1 MRRILIVLTC
11 AAALATAAVAAA
23 SGHSA
28 KLQLRGTKLG
38 KILVNR
44 SGFTLYMFTRDARN
58 KDNCVKI
65 FECTALWPPVTS
77 SAKVQIGPGV
87 KRSLIG
93 TIKVPGV
100 GRQVTYAG
108 HPLYTYVADTGPGQT
123 FYVGLFQ
130 NGGNWYALNASGK
143 VVK

>member
-1 MRRILIVLTC
+1 MRRILILFTC
-11 AAALATAAVAAA
+11 AVALAAAAVASA
-23 SGHSA
+23 SGHAA
-28 KLQLRGTKLG
+28 KLQLRKTSLG

-44 SGFTLYMFTRDARN
+44 SGFTVYIYSPDRRN
-58 KDNCVKI
+58 KDNCVK
-65 FECTALWPPVTS
+65 ALGCIATWPAVTS
-77 SAKVQIGPGV
+77 SAKVAIGPGV

-108 HPLYTYVADTGPGQT
+108 HPLYTYVGDTGPGQT
-123 FYVGLFQ
+123 YYVGQFQ
-130 NGGNWYALNASGK
+130 AGGYWYALNAAGK